1 MPRVTL
7 WVKKKDYKRYKA
19 IVDRV
24 GWLHD
29 SIRAYRPPAKP
40 IPGLE
45 QSKNIKQNSDG
56 TLSPIDPNKPTS
68 FTSTP
73 TSPAI
78 PEHTVVEPNVVHEVP
93 PTPEPK
99 HIESE
104 YYEDLGI

>member
-7 WVKKKDYKRYKA
+7 WVRKKDYRRYKA

-29 SIRAYRPPAKP
+29 SIRAYRPPAASKQP
-40 IPGLE
+40 VVVESSSMVE
-45 QSKNIKQNSDG
+45 QDFVKVEAVG
-56 TLSPIDPNKPTS
+56 
-68 FTSTP
+68 STP

-78 PEHTVVEPNVVHEVP
+78 PEHTVVEPNIVHEVP
-93 PTPEPK
+93 AAPEPK
-99 HIESE
+99 HIEAG